1 MSDSVTENILDTS
14 FISNIS
20 NISKEDNEINE
31 LSISDLNSSFESNV
45 NYDVNYDETMLSR
58 SFEQFV
64 DSIGDMLSKSQYVLY
79 DLNGNK
85 LCLEKHEVVYESD
98 KDGNRQ
104 YYLISDD
111 SPLFQNIDMIK
122 KFIENNH
129 K

>member
-14 FISNIS
+14 FIS

-45 NYDVNYDETMLSR
+45 NFDETMLSS
-58 SFEQFV
+58 SFERFV

-111 SPLFQNIDMIK
+111 SPLFQNIDMISK
-122 KFIENNH
+122 YIENH
-129 K
+129 TK

>member
-1 MSDSVTENILDTS
+1 MSETEENILDTS
-14 FISNIS
+14 FIS

-111 SPLFQNIDMIK
+111 SPLFQNIDMIS
-122 KFIENNH
+122 KFIENNP

>member
-1 MSDSVTENILDTS
+1 MSETEENILDTS
-14 FISNIS
+14 FIS

-58 SFEQFV
+58 SFERFV

-111 SPLFQNIDMIK
+111 SPLFQNIDMIS
-122 KFIENNH
+122 KFIENNP